1 MGLYLDEDIPV
12 TVGLVIDNSGT
23 MGPKRPEV
31 IAAAPAFARS
41 SNIED
46 QMFVVNFNE
55 NVSYNIRNQHS
66 IACIP
71 TSIKQDG
78 SFRIIRVMTGERDGR
93 RLSVNTRTGY
103 YAPPGI
109 SIPADERATS

>member
-1 MGLYLDEDIPV
+1 M
-12 TVGLVIDNSGT
+12 
-23 MGPKRPEV
+23 

-41 SNIED
+41 SNTED

-55 NVSYNIRNQHS
+55 NVSYDIRNQHS
-66 IACIP
+66 IACMP

-78 SFRIIRVMTGERDGR
+78 SFRIIRVMVGERDCR

-109 SIPADERATS
+109 SILADERATS